1 MSHLIDAQALKH
13 QLHQDAPLVII
24 DCRFD
29 LGDPDLGRQQ
39 FTEGHIPG
47 AVYADLNQDLSG
59 PVVPGET
66 GRHPLPNP
74 DALCAKFESLGI
86 SNSQSVVVYDD
97 AHGAFAARLWWLL
110 RWLGHDRVQVLDG
123 GLTAW
128 LSEGG
133 RLSQSSPDPKTGQ
146 FARGDALTRT
156 CPMQEVSAEN
166 AHLIDVRSEA
176 RFQGIHEPI
185 DPIAGHIPGA
195 INLPFQNNLQDG
207 RFKAPEHLRAEF
219 KAAGIGLEESV
230 ICYCGSGVTATH
242 TLLALLEAG
251 FAEPRLYPG
260 SWSEWITDPQNS
272 VARGDH
278 GTE

>member
-1 MSHLIDAQALKH
+1 MSHLIDAQALRRRLS
-13 QLHQDAPLVII
+13 QEAPPVVI

-29 LGDPDLGRQQ
+29 LADPNLGHQQ

-47 AVYADLNQDLSG
+47 ALYADLNQDLSG
-59 PVVPGET
+59 TVVPGET

-74 DALCAKFESLGI
+74 KALCVRFGALGI
-86 SNSQSVVVYDD
+86 SNSQPVVVYDG

-110 RWLGHDRVQVLDG
+110 RWLGHDRVQVLNG
-123 GLTAW
+123 GLAAW

-133 RLSQSSPDPKTGQ
+133 PLSKSPPASKAGQ
-146 FARGDALTRT
+146 FVQRDALTRT
-156 CPMQEVSAEN
+156 CQMKEVSSQN
-166 AHLIDVRSEA
+166 GHLIDVRDEA

-185 DPIAGHIPGA
+185 DPVAGHIPGA
-195 INLPFQNNLQDG
+195 INLPFQNNLHDG

-219 KAAGIGLEESV
+219 TAAGIGLEDSV
-230 ICYCGSGVTATH
+230 TCYCGSGVTAAH

-251 FAEPRLYPG
+251 YTEPTLYAG
-260 SWSEWITDPQNS
+260 SWSEWITDPRNP

-278 GTE
+278 DAK